1 MIKSD
6 IEIVSNMRAAL
17 RSNGKLVTQRV
28 GHNVFTVNGKNW
40 LSKLCGW
47 SALSTPGLG
56 DDTAYTARRVRWMAV
71 GSGANLEVVTVSA
84 LHTPLAYDSS
94 GNHLAPIDSTEF
106 PTSTSVKFIR
116 EYQSGEISVGGTPVA
131 VSEAGLF
138 VDVNDVDNIGGSED
152 SPFGTG
158 EATTLDP
165 AEQYNPPVAYH
176 TFEALPKT
184 TDFTLVIEWEFR
196 F

>member
-1 MIKSD
+1 MSCKVD

-17 RSNGKLVTQRV
+17 RSNGKLVTERV

-47 SALSTPGLG
+47 KTLSTPGLG
-56 DDTAYTARRVRWMAV
+56 DDTAYTSRRVRWMAV
-71 GSGANLEVVTVSA
+71 GSGANLEVVTVSS
-84 LHTPLAYDSS
+84 LNTPVAYDSS

-106 PTSTSVKFIR
+106 PTSTSVKFIK
-116 EYQSGEISVGGTPVA
+116 EFGANEISISGIVS

-138 VDVNDVDNIGGSED
+138 VDVNDVDNLGGDED

-165 AEQYNPPVAYH
+165 TEQFNPPVAYH
-176 TFEALPKT
+176 TFEALPKS
-184 TDFTLVIEWEFR
+184 TDFTLAIEWEFR